1 MPSKRLTEH
10 MPRKRSTA
18 TLAKRPRNP
27 ERDEPRKRGKVINR
41 FVENDLI
48 RRVSYETYRDKVR
61 DVYDGPQGAVL
72 AACSLISLHSPLGD
86 RLLRTRKF
94 DLRGARRIL
103 DVGSGAG
110 QIAKHLLKY
119 ADADAQV
126 TCFDISAEMLRRAR
140 NRLKSSV
147 PQYLVADLARLPFA
161 TGTFDC
167 VTCGYVLEHV
177 PDAALGLG
185 ELARVM
191 QSGGRMMLLATE
203 DSFSGAFTSRFW
215 RCRTYNR
222 AEIKR
227 VCGEV
232 GLRWHKELWFTPL
245 HKMIRAGGICAEL
258 VKE

>member
-1 MPSKRLTEH
+1 
-10 MPRKRSTA
+10 MPRKRSS
-18 TLAKRPRNP
+18 TLLAPRRRG
-27 ERDEPRKRGKVINR
+27 ERDETGKRGKVINR
-41 FVENDLI
+41 LVENDLI

-86 RLLRTRKF
+86 RLLRTHKF
-94 DLRGARRIL
+94 DLRGAKQIL

-119 ADADAQV
+119 ADADARV
-126 TCFDISAEMLRRAR
+126 TCFDLSAEMLRRAR
-140 NRLKSSV
+140 NRLKGKA
-147 PQYLVADLARLPFA
+147 PGYLVADLTKLPFA
-161 TGTFDC
+161 DGTFDC

-177 PDAALGLG
+177 PDAKLGLG

-191 QSGGRMMLLATE
+191 RSGGRMLLLATE
-203 DSFSGAFTSRFW
+203 DSFSGAFTSRLW

-227 VCGEV
+227 VCREL
-232 GLRWHKELWFTPL
+232 GLVWHKELWFSPL
-245 HKMIRAGGICAEL
+245 HKMMRAGGICAEL